1 MESND
6 KLMLALTIGELILK
20 NGIPA
25 ALNIIKAWDVENPTS
40 EDIQKLKEKVKDPES
55 YFTE

>member
-1 MESND
+1 MEEKN

-20 NGIPA
+20 HGIPA

-40 EDIQKLKEKVKDPES
+40 EDIQALKLKVKDPES
-55 YFTE
+55 YFSE